1 MPERYNKKS
10 AKKLT
15 KKKEGIKMAREQVDK
30 VYFEAV
36 LHSESKESMFAADVF
51 LGPENIQK
59 FVPPPGRGIQVA
71 TILQSLGFRVW
82 NIGTFSISGEAPRE
96 LWEKVFG
103 TRVEQKRQPISQ
115 AHPEVGEIT

>member
-59 FVPPPGRGIQVA
+59 F
-71 TILQSLGFRVW
+71 SF
-82 NIGTFSISGEAPRE
+82 
-96 LWEKVFG
+96 
-103 TRVEQKRQPISQ
+103 
-115 AHPEVGEIT
+115 